1 MQVTN
6 AQPPPMGGP
15 QGQFQGYTP
24 QAMDPMSQVAYPQG
38 GGGMTPMEQRYGAQQ
53 AQVAQQMGGMS
64 DAQMHPYAP
73 RNQGVSFNLPPPPD
87 AAMHPFAPRN
97 RPQFPGAMQGGIM
110 GGMAPG
116 MTPPW
121 MRRQYQ
127 GL

>member
-1 MQVTN
+1 MQGGG
-6 AQPPPMGGP
+6 MMGGGP
-15 QGQFQGYTP
+15 QVTGNDMP
-24 QAMDPMSQVAYPQG
+24 QVAQG
-38 GGGMTPMEQRYGAQQ
+38 GGGMG
-53 AQVAQQMGGMS
+53 
-64 DAQMHPYAP
+64 
-73 RNQGVSFNLPPPPD
+73 
-87 AAMHPFAPRN
+87 

>member
-1 MQVTN
+1 M
-6 AQPPPMGGP
+6 P
-15 QGQFQGYTP
+15 
-24 QAMDPMSQVAYPQG
+24 QVAQG
-38 GGGMTPMEQRYGAQQ
+38 GGGMG
-53 AQVAQQMGGMS
+53 
-64 DAQMHPYAP
+64 
-73 RNQGVSFNLPPPPD
+73 
-87 AAMHPFAPRN
+87 